1 MINKCILFFFT
12 CIFLTTSDAQAC
24 TTFCVNP
31 GGQTIVG
38 TNFDFIEGNGYIF
51 TNKKG
56 VSNFFTH
63 KQEVKHGLLLS
74 DSFMKKAIIN
84 KQKSL
89 RAFVH
94 SNRKN
99 VGYSQSIEINQLREG
114 NI

>member
-1 MINKCILFFFT
+1 MPRNLLYYSVSLKSKHLFNKVRKEC
-12 CIFLTTSDAQAC
+12 
-24 TTFCVNP
+24 
-31 GGQTIVG
+31 
-38 TNFDFIEGNGYIF
+38 
-51 TNKKG
+51 NKKG